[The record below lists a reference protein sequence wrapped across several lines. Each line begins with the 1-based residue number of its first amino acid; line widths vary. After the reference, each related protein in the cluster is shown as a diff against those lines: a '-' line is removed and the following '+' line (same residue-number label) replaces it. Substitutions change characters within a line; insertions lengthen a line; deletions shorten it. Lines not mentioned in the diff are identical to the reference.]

1 MSVTIQDNQVD
12 TPESSIFTSRTE
24 IIPGI
29 VKLYNWAVGIFSLII
44 LVLLLFI
51 PSQLTQITN
60 LVTFSKSTPNLSFEL
75 VAAVFFAIG
84 GVVTNYYTAVTQR
97 FGHLTLSMLF
107 YFAAF
112 LSLHPI
118 LAALVPVISS
128 VWFELVIC
136 KRGVAFAVRTA
147 GMYVLCELGAAYSFQ
162 ALAGGP
168 ITGNITV
175 LLILFSLVGFLVF
188 RLINDVIYQLTYV
201 VQGDSFFKPVIDSIV
216 PVYLPYLAMLPGA
229 LILSAL
235 SGQKDFLALLL
246 AIAIIVG
253 VGILLQRLSQTSQ
266 TARQQLELTQ
276 QLNAKLLGQ
285 TDRQAELG
293 NRINQTLDSF
303 LALLRDYAGTS
314 HEQEAAIVEITT
326 TIEQLS
332 RTAAQIAT
340 STDKVAG
347 AADKA
352 IDAADQGQN
361 AVTNTVNAIKE
372 VQVQVREIATIIQE
386 LNQKSEQIGDIVT
399 TINQIANEIRLLA
412 LNATIEASGA
422 GPYGRR
428 FAVVAGEVSD
438 LADRS
443 REAAAAIRRI
453 ISEIRSTTTSSV
465 HATEEGLQKM
475 ERSIAIAA
483 QSEKANNEIIE
494 MVERTAQT
502 AAAIALA
509 TQQQLSASEQVV
521 NSMHEIA
528 SLIGDNA
535 QKVAGVSVTSLELQR
550 VARELQDPDH
560 TEVDG
565 EN

>member
-1 MSVTIQDNQVD
+1 MSVTIPNNQVD
-12 TPESSIFTSRTE
+12 TPNNTAFNNQPE

-29 VKLYNWAVGIFSLII
+29 VKVYNWAVGVLSLLI
-44 LVLLLFI
+44 LALLLLI
-51 PSQLTQITN
+51 PSEAAQITN
-60 LVTFSKSTPNLSFEL
+60 LIKFNNSTPNVNFEL
-75 VAAVFFAIG
+75 IVAAIYVIG
-84 GVVTNYYTAVTQR
+84 STITNYYVASTKNY
-97 FGHLTLSMLF
+97 GHLTLSMLF

-112 LSLHPI
+112 LSVHPI

-128 VWFELVIC
+128 VWFELFIG
-136 KRGVAFAVRTA
+136 KRGAAFAARTA
-147 GMYVLCELGAAYSFQ
+147 GMYILCELGAAYTYQ

-168 ITGNITV
+168 LKGDITV
-175 LLILFSLVGFLVF
+175 FLLVFSLLGFVVF
-188 RLINDVIYQLTYV
+188 RVINDVIYQLTYV
-201 VQGDSFFKPVIDSIV
+201 LQGELFLKPIIDSFV
-216 PVYLPYLAMLPGA
+216 PVYLPYIAMLPGA
-229 LILSAL
+229 LVLASLA
-235 SGQKDFLALLL
+235 GQNGFLALILGV
-246 AIAIIVG
+246 AITVSVA
-253 VGILLQRLSQTSQ
+253 ILLQRLSLTSQ
-266 TARQQLELTQ
+266 TAGQQLQLTQ
-276 QLNAKLLGQ
+276 QLNSRLLNQ
-285 TDRQAELG
+285 TERQGELG

-303 LALLRDYAGTS
+303 LALVRDYAGTS
-314 HEQEAAIVEITT
+314 HEQEAAIVEITA

-332 RTAAQIAT
+332 RTAAQIAS

-361 AVTNTVNAIKE
+361 SVTNTVNAIKE

-453 ISEIRSTTTSSV
+453 ISEIQSATTSSV

-535 QKVAGVSVTSLELQR
+535 QKVAGVSVASLELQR

-560 TEVDG
+560 VETDEF
-565 EN
+565 